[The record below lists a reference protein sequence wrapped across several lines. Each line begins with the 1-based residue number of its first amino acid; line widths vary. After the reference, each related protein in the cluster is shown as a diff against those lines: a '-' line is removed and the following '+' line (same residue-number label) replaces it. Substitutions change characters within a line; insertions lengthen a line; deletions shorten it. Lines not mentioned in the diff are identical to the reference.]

1 MRTSRVIVALVAASL
16 LLVGCSSQFR
26 YQRETTARP
35 SAWPYPRLTVTGT
48 GAMTGDSIQFNGQLE
63 PIWELKFGDK
73 PAGPLT
79 IAHQMLVYPSSRK
92 RLRFVDLA
100 TGENLGMIR
109 IKGVP
114 QTGALIHDS
123 IAYLGVMPP
132 MDRMIAL
139 DLRRRKVL
147 WNSPIKDPAP
157 GSIIVNGRVI
167 ANSIPGQVVALSAI
181 DGKVAWQVDVKGRL
195 AGAVSARDSLILIP
209 TDRGELVALSAADG
223 HQVWRA
229 QLDGPGVAAVA
240 IGELIFTTDVRGN
253 VLAVSPD
260 DGAVVWRTQAGGPI
274 WGSPATADGKVVVGH
289 SGGEIVA
296 LDARTGARMWS
307 FATVEVV
314 RSSPII
320 VGAYVVAG
328 TMGGKLFS
336 LRLSDG
342 SLVAR
347 QQVTGAISCA
357 PVTDGRRI
365 YAATASGRIVCYGE
379 NNGQLPK
386 GRH

>member
-1 MRTSRVIVALVAASL
+1 MRTPRPLIVALVVTL
-16 LLVGCSSQFR
+16 LLAGCSNQFH
-26 YQRETTARP
+26 YKREMNARP
-35 SAWPYPRLTVTGT
+35 SAWPFPRLTVAGT
-48 GAMTGDSIQFNGQLE
+48 GALTGDSVRFTGQLD

-79 IAHQMLVYPSSRK
+79 IAHQMLVYSSSRK

-100 TGENLGMIR
+100 TGRNLGMMR
-109 IKGVP
+109 VKGVP
-114 QTGALIHDS
+114 QTGAVIQDS

-132 MDRMIAL
+132 MDRMMAL
-139 DLRRRKVL
+139 NLQRRKTV

-167 ANSIPGQVVALSAI
+167 ANSIAGQVVAFGQT
-181 DGKVAWQVDVKGRL
+181 DGRVVWQVDVQGRL
-195 AGAVSARDSLILIP
+195 AGAVSAFDSQVLVA

-229 QLDGPGVAAVA
+229 KLEGPGVAAVA

-253 VLAVSPD
+253 VLALSPH
-260 DGAVVWRTQAGGPI
+260 DGIVIWRAQAGGPI
-274 WGSPATADGKVVVGH
+274 WGSPAIADGKVVIGH
-289 SGGEIVA
+289 SGGEVVA
-296 LDARTGARMWS
+296 LDARTGERIWS
-307 FATVEVV
+307 FATVEVI

-320 VGAYVVAG
+320 VGEYVVVG

-336 LRLSDG
+336 LRLGDG

-347 QQVTGAISCA
+347 QQVTGAFGWA
-357 PVTDGRRI
+357 PVSDGRRI
-365 YAATASGRIVCYGE
+365 YAATMSGRIVCYGE
-379 NNGQLPK
+379 NNGQLLQD
-386 GRH
+386 RH